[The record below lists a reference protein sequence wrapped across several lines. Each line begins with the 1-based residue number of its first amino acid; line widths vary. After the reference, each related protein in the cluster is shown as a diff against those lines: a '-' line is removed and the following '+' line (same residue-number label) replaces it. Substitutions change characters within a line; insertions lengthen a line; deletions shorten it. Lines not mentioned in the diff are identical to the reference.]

1 MIFFLINLVYQI
13 PIYSKFFL
21 VIFCD
26 EYNSRNHFEKRKNV
40 LQSLYFPKV
49 YSDAGLYTQIYSFFK
64 SKMKINV
71 LLLRINL
78 IWVYITEL
86 SIIVNITE
94 LSIIVIAKLII
105 YLIWLSILSEWSLIS
120 KKALIKK
127 LYN

>member
-1 MIFFLINLVYQI
+1 MIFFFDKSCLSNSNIQQV
-13 PIYSKFFL
+13 FFL

-26 EYNSRNHFEKRKNV
+26 EYNSRNHFKKRKNV

-78 IWVYITEL
+78 I
-86 SIIVNITE
+86 
-94 LSIIVIAKLII
+94 
-105 YLIWLSILSEWSLIS
+105 
-120 KKALIKK
+120 
-127 LYN
+127 